1 MHSSIVNA
9 AGVDLGNQYTKV
21 AFGPRGIEAHRVM
34 VLSSILATEQG
45 LARGNEDLSK
55 KRTLLESL
63 DLTIT
68 SKALTRAD
76 AVGAELVETTGRWLV
91 GEVLTTN
98 EDLAKQALKA
108 ESNEKKSLNIKLY
121 VSGLAALAILAHRR
135 LRAEEDTLV
144 INMLTA
150 GLPVDLCKDTDVHRK
165 EVSRRLRGTHIVRF
179 NGVAGVPDG
188 RTVKLVVNKV
198 RVLPEGLGAALAQIY
213 GITEDVRMNAEIT
226 QELKLKPLQPKLLE
240 QTFMVFDLGGRT
252 GDLVMVRP
260 ELDYD
265 DQASEGKPYGVMD
278 YLESIVRDVRRAADD
293 QTILLNEGHL
303 LQYLEDWDGKG
314 EIELPFY
321 GKTFPIKA
329 YVDRHLRVLAD
340 KVRDDVVAS
349 LTARVSAAF
358 VVGGGAKVVRPY
370 LERALPEKFRS
381 VVHIADDDPQWANA
395 VGHLIFSITQ
405 SEA

>member
-1 MHSSIVNA
+1 MNSPIINA
-9 AGVDLGNQYTKV
+9 AGVDLGNQYTKA
-21 AFGPRGIEAHRVM
+21 AFGPRNTETHRVM
-34 VLSSILATEQG
+34 VLSSILTTEQG

-55 KRTLLESL
+55 KRTMLESL

-68 SKALTRAD
+68 SKSLTQAD

-108 ESNEKKSLNIKLY
+108 ESNERKSVNIKLY

-135 LRAEEDTLV
+135 LRSGEDTLV

-150 GLPVDLCKDTDVHRK
+150 GLPVDLCKGTDAHRK
-165 EVSRRLRGTHIVRF
+165 EVARRLRGTHTIQF
-179 NGVAGVPDG
+179 NAVAGVPDG
-188 RTVKLVVNKV
+188 RTVKIVVNKV
-198 RVLPEGLGAALAQIY
+198 RVLPEGLGAALSRIY
-213 GITEDVRMNAEIT
+213 GITEELRINTATSMD
-226 QELKLKPLQPKLLE
+226 LKLKPLEPKLLE

-252 GDLVMVRP
+252 SDLVMVRP

-265 DQASEGKPYGVMD
+265 DQASEGLNYGVMD
-278 YLESIVRDVRRAADD
+278 YLEAIVRDVRRAADD

-303 LQYLEDWDGKG
+303 LQYLEDWDGES
-314 EIELPFY
+314 EIDLSFY
-321 GKTFPIKA
+321 GKAFPIRQ

-340 KVRDDVVAS
+340 KVRDDLMAA

-358 VVGGGAKVVRPY
+358 VVGGGAKVIRRY
-370 LERALPEKFRS
+370 LERSLPEKFRS
-381 VVHIADDDPQWANA
+381 VVHITTDDPQWANA
-395 VGHLIFSITQ
+395 VGHLVFSITQ

>member
-1 MHSSIVNA
+1 MHSPTVSA
-9 AGVDLGNQYTKV
+9 AGLDLGNQYTKA
-21 AFGPRGIEAHRVM
+21 AFGQRSVETHRVM

-55 KRTLLESL
+55 RRTPLESL

-68 SKALTRAD
+68 SKALTQAD

-135 LRAEEDTLV
+135 LRAGEDTLV
-144 INMLTA
+144 IDMLTA
-150 GLPVDLCKDTDVHRK
+150 GLPVDLCKDTDAHRK
-165 EVSRRLRGTHIVRF
+165 EVARRLRGVHTVRF
-179 NGVAGVPDG
+179 NGVIGVPEG
-188 RTVKLVVNKV
+188 RMVKILVNKV

-213 GITEDVRMNAEIT
+213 GIAEDVRVNTEVT
-226 QELKLKPLQPKLLE
+226 QELKLKPRQPKLLE

-252 GDLVMVRP
+252 SDLVMVRP

-265 DQASEGKPYGVMD
+265 DQASEGKSYGVMD
-278 YLESIVRDVRRAADD
+278 YLEAIVRDVRRAADD
-293 QTILLNEGHL
+293 QTVLLNEGHL
-303 LQYLEDWDGKG
+303 LQYLEDWDGES
-314 EIELPFY
+314 EINLPFY
-321 GKTFPIKA
+321 GKAFPIKA

-340 KVRDDVVAS
+340 KVRDDLVAS

-358 VVGGGAKVVRPY
+358 VVGGGAKVIRRH
-370 LERALPEKFRS
+370 LERALPERFRS
-381 VVHIADDDPQWANA
+381 VVHIATDDPQWANA